1 MTNEPI
7 LLSAEEAAEVLGIGR
22 TFVFELVAKGRLESI
37 KIGRRRLIPR
47 DALERLVAEE
57 WDRQATVN
65 GARDDDRGRSW

>member
-1 MTNEPI
+1 MTNGAI

-57 WDRQATVN
+57 RERQAAEN
-65 GARDDDRGRSW
+65 GGRDDDRGRS

>member
-1 MTNEPI
+1 MTNGSI

-22 TFVFELVAKGRLESI
+22 TFVFELIAKGRLESI

-57 WDRQATVN
+57 RERQAAEN
-65 GARDDDRGRSW
+65 GGRDDDRGRS